1 MDIKQFERK
10 VQQTIKR
17 YKLLDK
23 RDKVLVALSGGKDS
37 MTVLYLLKKFRYNV
51 SALHI
56 NLEMGAWSEAH
67 LNNIKKFCN
76 ELKVPLT
83 VYSIRKELG
92 RSMCSIKSIVKSKTK
107 LQDCTIC
114 GIIRRWMINKKAR
127 QLGATKIA
135 TGHNLD
141 DASQTVLMNYFKG
154 NLFIGL
160 NEGPYVGVTQD
171 KKFVQRV
178 KPLYFIPEKDV
189 ANYSKSMNFP
199 VIYERC
205 PCVVGAYRHKIRG
218 MLDEMEKSNPKT
230 KKSHKDFR
238 VPKMRSHFGIKE
250 NIVNSFLKI
259 LPRLRKKALAGKP
272 IYCKICG
279 EPGRKD
285 ICRAC
290 SIMRY
295 LK

>member
-1 MDIKQFERK
+1 MNQKQFEQK
-10 VQQTIKR
+10 VKQTIRK
-17 YKLLDK
+17 YNLLK
-23 RDKVLVALSGGKDS
+23 KSDKVMVAISGGKDS
-37 MTVLYLLKKFRYNV
+37 MTVLYLLKKFGYNV

-56 NLEMGAWSEAH
+56 NLEMGRWSEAH
-67 LNNIKKFCN
+67 LNNIKKFCK

-83 VYSIRKELG
+83 VYSVRKELG
-92 RSMCSIKSIVKSKTK
+92 RSMCSIKSIVKSKAK

-114 GIIRRWMINKKAR
+114 GIIRRWLINKKAR
-127 QLGATKIA
+127 QLGATKIV

-160 NEGPYVGVTQD
+160 NEGPKVGVTQD
-171 KKFVQRV
+171 KMFVQRV
-178 KPLYFIPEKDV
+178 KPLYFIPEKEV
-189 ANYSKSMNFP
+189 ENYSRTMKFP

-218 MLDEMEKSNPKT
+218 MLDEMQKT
-230 KKSHKDFR
+230 NSA
-238 VPKMRSHFGIKE
+238 IKE

-259 LPRLRKKALAGKP
+259 LPSLRKKVSTGKP
-272 IYCKICG
+272 LYCKTCG
-279 EPGRKD
+279 EPGRNE

-290 SIMRY
+290 SIMQY
-295 LK
+295 IK